1 MTCAACDLLRHTLG
15 GGYEHPSTKDAHTY
29 AREDEDF
36 SGLFSPHPPGFAAT
50 FTSAVR
56 WCSERG
62 EVGRYPGLS
71 TSGRVFSRFHFP
83 SLTAT
88 VWCLVSEVSHY
99 DHRARGGCFFPGGE
113 LDGVGEGQFL
123 GCHPAGDWLCRHHG
137 VGAIL
142 TRTPSAFCKASTS
155 RGRGCSARAVLHNW
169 GSLRCRRRATGDLFS
184 TCAIA
189 PGPSRGLGGSNVHT
203 DEAIK
208 LHEDGCRQLWRT
220 SPQQLDQ
227 QDKACCLEAAG
238 GCGEELRSP
247 TRLGEPD
254 FIFC

>member
-1 MTCAACDLLRHTLG
+1 MQPVTCSDTRWEG
-15 GGYEHPSTKDAHTY
+15 GTSTPRPRTRTRTRVRTRTSQVFFPPIPQVLPPLSRQPCGGALNAERSDDIPA
-29 AREDEDF
+29 
-36 SGLFSPHPPGFAAT
+36 SPPVVV
-50 FTSAVR
+50 S
-56 WCSERG
+56 
-62 EVGRYPGLS
+62 
-71 TSGRVFSRFHFP
+71 FSRFHFP

-169 GSLRCRRRATGDLFS
+169 GSLRCRRRATGDLVS

-189 PGPSRGLGGSNVHT
+189 PGPSRGLSGSNAHT